1 MSLNVNGALFI
12 GMLLTGIIA
21 FTGQLTF
28 SNGVTSMPGLPE
40 GIIVSNPITAVS
52 DVINYGLYGVVF
64 SFFLVT
70 LFDTTGTL
78 LGVAQQGGFMKDGK
92 LPKAGRALLSDSFSA
107 TIGSMFGTTPSTAYI
122 ESSAGV
128 AGGRTGLTTVTVAV
142 LFALAH
148 SSPLVSA
155 LVYQLLLLH
164 H

>member
-21 FTGQLTF
+21 FFTGQLSF

-92 LPKAGRALLSDSFSA
+92 LQKLDELF
-107 TIGSMFGTTPSTAYI
+107 Y
-122 ESSAGV
+122 
-128 AGGRTGLTTVTVAV
+128 LTHSQQQSV
-142 LFALAH
+142 LCSEQHHQQLT
-148 SSPLVSA
+148 LN
-155 LVYQLLLLH
+155 LLLALQLVVVLV
-164 H
+164 

>member
-21 FTGQLTF
+21 FFTGQLSF

-128 AGGRTGLTTVTVAV
+128 ALVVV
-142 LFALAH
+142 L
-148 SSPLVSA
+148 V
-155 LVYQLLLLH
+155 
-164 H
+164 